1 MIDFIKAGNP
11 FLDGM
16 PRELHDQYIADFMTE
31 FMKMPETNKTTDG
44 IISFKYGIIV
54 AFARKSWKLQPS
66 TGRCLQ
72 IPPISE
78 DRLVTNTLQNQTNTA
93 QKNCALSSCVE
104 KERLHAYTKQCTES

>member
-44 IISFKYGIIV
+44 IISFKYGNIV
-54 AFARKSWKLQPS
+54 AFARKS
-66 TGRCLQ
+66 
-72 IPPISE
+72 
-78 DRLVTNTLQNQTNTA
+78 
-93 QKNCALSSCVE
+93 
-104 KERLHAYTKQCTES
+104 